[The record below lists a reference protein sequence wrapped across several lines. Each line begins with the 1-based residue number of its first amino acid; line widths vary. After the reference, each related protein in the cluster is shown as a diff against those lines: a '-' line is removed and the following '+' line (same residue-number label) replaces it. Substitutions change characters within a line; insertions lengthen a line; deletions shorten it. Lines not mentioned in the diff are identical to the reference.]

1 MQALLEYLLTK
12 NNNKTVDDV
21 DELIKNFP
29 SETLRCNTDELRKE
43 FNKLIELGYIPLTH
57 DAFYSN
63 NPGNSCFY
71 LFKHLTK
78 KNEYVITSI
87 TTRSNISNQLG
98 IIISYTSEKTNI
110 DTDDSSMVVSMKWQD
125 KHTNMIFN
133 MQEWVLYYLT
143 KQNFGKFERV
153 VYSQNWLAKGK
164 FHMMSTQKIP
174 KPIYNV
180 ESFFK

>member
-1 MQALLEYLLTK
+1 MKALLEYLLGK

-43 FNKLIELGYIPLTH
+43 FEKLIELDYIPLTH
-57 DAFYSN
+57 NAFYSN

-78 KNEYVITSI
+78 NEYVITSI
-87 TTRSNISNQLG
+87 TTRSSVSNQLG

-110 DTDDSSMVVSMKWQD
+110 DTDDSSIVVSMKWQD
-125 KHTNMIFN
+125 KHTNMILN

-143 KQNFGKFERV
+143 KQDFGKFEML
-153 VYSQNWLAKGK
+153 VYCQDWFAKGK

-174 KPIYNV
+174 KHIYNV